1 MVYSIDV
8 IENVSGII
16 WMCFVFAVQTIATV
30 CTTAIDL
37 RNRHSHRLQH

>member
-16 WMCFVFAVQTIATV
+16 WMCFVFVVRCSNNGNSVQDGYRFTQPT
-30 CTTAIDL
+30 L
-37 RNRHSHRLQH
+37 S